1 MDGDDGVP
9 AVVLTAEHL
18 LGLAGLDLAIEGVE
32 RLLQFGVDRLA
43 RLSPLE
49 EHRKVLVA
57 FAEGSDEIPVLLE
70 PTPALEHL
78 LCGGLV
84 FPEVGGGRS
93 RFEPRQ
99 LFFGPSVLKD
109 SSADRQPGG

>member
-1 MDGDDGVP
+1 
-9 AVVLTAEHL
+9 VLTAEHL

-32 RLLQFGVDRLA
+32 GLLQFGVDRLP

-49 EHRKVLVA
+49 EYREVLVSLA
-57 FAEGSDEIPVLLE
+57 KGGDQIPILLE
-70 PTPALEHL
+70 PAPALEHL
-78 LCGGLV
+78 LGGGLV
-84 FPEVGGGRS
+84 FPEIRGGRS